1 MQGIEEYGVGV
12 HHHLLAVSYIV
23 TCGQYGHI
31 LSLSQP
37 HSTPPLRLVPNYTS
51 WWQRHLHVNNL
62 SGVPDKQHGSR
73 EFWTRDPLTTSPT
86 SLAPRLATLAAKS
99 GPPQCHLPRQL
110 KDISDSTLSG
120 ALSALEV
127 LCDYAQYKSTFTFTW
142 VWPHLRIALTSECQR
157 LAIIRDRE
165 KRLAIVCRDSFEN
178 ADIEVL
184 QRIEL
189 DVFAQL
195 VLDDELHLVVMMN
208 LEKSEM
214 DVELPVAGRLH
225 HDFSVVF
232 TNLIRG
238 KVYMWTVICYSQ

>member
-1 MQGIEEYGVGV
+1 
-12 HHHLLAVSYIV
+12 
-23 TCGQYGHI
+23 
-31 LSLSQP
+31 
-37 HSTPPLRLVPNYTS
+37 
-51 WWQRHLHVNNL
+51 
-62 SGVPDKQHGSR
+62 
-73 EFWTRDPLTTSPT
+73 
-86 SLAPRLATLAAKS
+86 
-99 GPPQCHLPRQL
+99 
-110 KDISDSTLSG
+110 
-120 ALSALEV
+120 
-127 LCDYAQYKSTFTFTW
+127 
-142 VWPHLRIALTSECQR
+142 LTSECQR